1 MPKISVIIPMYDTE
15 EFVEKCVRS
24 VMAQTLKDIE
34 IICVDDCSPDDCAV
48 IVESLARHDSR
59 IRLIRHEHNLG
70 LGGARNTGIR
80 AARAPY
86 LASVDSDDY
95 ILPEMLERLWDA
107 TGDQVADVTAC
118 GMALMNP
125 DGSLISN
132 ISRPQ
137 QSYCNQ
143 DDQLDIFD
151 ILSPCFWNKLWRTRL
166 FTSNGIEFP
175 EHLYHEDLATTP
187 RVLRHAKDIRIISD
201 PLYCYVQRTGSIT
214 KTVSARHIIDYFRT
228 YDVLSNFLQTENL
241 SERYG
246 EEFIAKIGK
255 SLHYH
260 TQGLSD
266 SSLGQAEKLQYMRY
280 MLMLKLSYL
289 EYDEKLREMDTATLQ
304 SLLLSATS
312 RHDIEN
318 PRSVQP
324 VSDLKNK
331 INESTNVIT
340 RLNRSLDTVRLDL
353 DKCQGTL
360 KETKIQLAKS
370 KENHKN
376 IQRQLSAV
384 YASNSW
390 RITAPLRRI
399 LGRLSK

>member
-1 MPKISVIIPMYDTE
+1 
-15 EFVEKCVRS
+15 
-24 VMAQTLKDIE
+24 
-34 IICVDDCSPDDCAV
+34 
-48 IVESLARHDSR
+48 
-59 IRLIRHEHNLG
+59 
-70 LGGARNTGIR
+70 
-80 AARAPY
+80 
-86 LASVDSDDY
+86 
-95 ILPEMLERLWDA
+95 
-107 TGDQVADVTAC
+107 
-118 GMALMNP
+118 MALMNP
-125 DGSLISN
+125 DGSLIFN
-132 ISRPQ
+132 IIRPQ
-137 QSYCNQ
+137 KNHCNQ
-143 DDQLDIFD
+143 DNQFNILDNLTPSF
-151 ILSPCFWNKLWRTRL
+151 CNKLWRTRL

-246 EEFIAKIGK
+246 EEFITKIGK

-266 SSLGQAEKLQYMRY
+266 SGLGQADKLQYMRY

-304 SLLLSATS
+304 NLLLSATS

-318 PRSVQP
+318 PGSAQT

-340 RLNRSLDTVRLDL
+340 RLNRSLDTAHLDL
-353 DKCQGTL
+353 NKCQETL

-370 KENHKN
+370 RENCKN

-399 LGRLSK
+399 LGQFFK